1 MIGVVVVNLSASR
14 SCENDVVV
22 ARIPKDS
29 VVGTVLLRTLVLFVE
44 IHVVLKIMQN
54 QKIVDVFVK
63 VIRKD
68 AYNAESPLV
77 SMVKLLKLAPC
88 ALLNHR
94 LEIHAVFSS
103 S

>member
-1 MIGVVVVNLSASR
+1 MIGVVVANLSASR

-22 ARIPKDS
+22 ARIPKHS
-29 VVGTVLLRTLVLFVE
+29 VVGTALLLTLVLFVE

-54 QKIVDVFVK
+54 QKIVGVFVK

-68 AYNAESPLV
+68 AYSAESPLAN
-77 SMVKLLKLAPC
+77 MVKLLKLAPC
-88 ALLNHR
+88 ALLSHR